1 MSPSRLP
8 ENFKPL
14 LGTEE
19 AKLDEKGRLLFS
31 KKKRE
36 RLGDDFTL
44 LLGKVGCLIAYPKP
58 IWEMLLE
65 EIFAVGTMNPAREE
79 YTRHLLA
86 MAEDDLKFDEPGR
99 IVVPQK
105 LRTAAKLEGKLW
117 VIGCVDRVEI
127 WSQSEYDE
135 FQKYPTEYGDK
146 RRRAIEASYREM
158 QGVGE

>member
-1 MSPSRLP
+1 MGPTRLP

-19 AKLDEKGRLLFS
+19 ARLDDKGRLLFS

-44 LLGKVGCLIAYPKP
+44 LLGKVGCLIAYPKAV
-58 IWEMLLE
+58 WELLLE
-65 EIFAVGTMNPAREE
+65 EIFAVETMHPAREE

-86 MAEDDLKFDEPGR
+86 MAEDELKFDEPGR
-99 IVVPQK
+99 IVIPQK
-105 LRTAAKLEGKLW
+105 LRTAAKLGEKVL

-127 WSQSEYDE
+127 WSQPEWEE
-135 FQKYPTEYGDK
+135 FQKYPDQYGDK
-146 RRRAIEASYREM
+146 RRQAIEEAYAKMTGKAE
-158 QGVGE
+158 